1 MIKDWVDT
9 PTDEKF
15 TAIHFATYH
24 GNFDLIKMLVEELN
38 ADFTTQNVFGSSV
51 IHIAAQGDQ
60 PLPLFYFI
68 VIKNMDVNLTDN
80 RGSTPLHWACYSRA
94 EFALNYLLSM
104 KPDLEVKDLQGYT
117 PLHLAIKSVA
127 ELKST
132 RPVRALLLKG
142 ANRDAEDKKGTN
154 CLDMLDTGAKPLT
167 PDLKRDLTSML

>member
-1 MIKDWVDT
+1 MLVAEGCRINVMKISEARQYTCLAYAAFKNTTAIFKLLLKHARRHNLPEALSFQAKAEMIRDWVNT

-24 GNFDLIKMLVEELN
+24 GNFDLIKMLVEELH
-38 ADFTTQNVFGSSV
+38 ADFKTQNVFGSSV

-104 KPDLEVKDLQGYT
+104 KPDLEVKDL
-117 PLHLAIKSVA
+117 
-127 ELKST
+127 
-132 RPVRALLLKG
+132 
-142 ANRDAEDKKGTN
+142 
-154 CLDMLDTGAKPLT
+154 
-167 PDLKRDLTSML
+167 